1 MDGWGQKYLGMG
13 NISQPTHLA
22 GKRVTEGHGAAR
34 GTLTSTKQ
42 SPTSPRSRRTPLC
55 SRTSAAFS
63 ERVMQVKSNM
73 STSGRPRWLRANSS
87 WGRQ

>member
-1 MDGWGQKYLGMG
+1 MG
-13 NISQPTHLA
+13 A
-22 GKRVTEGHGAAR
+22 GGSAA
-34 GTLTSTKQ
+34 GEALTSTKQ
-42 SPTSPRSRRTPLC
+42 SPTSPRSRRLPLC

-87 WGRQ
+87 SGRQ

>member
-1 MDGWGQKYLGMG
+1 MHLG
-13 NISQPTHLA
+13 
-22 GKRVTEGHGAAR
+22 GKGETEAHSAATG

-42 SPTSPRSRRTPLC
+42 SPTSPRSSRAPLC

-73 STSGRPRWLRANSS
+73 STSGRSRWLRANSS
-87 WGRQ
+87 SGRR